1 MSDESGGELTL
12 EDYAMKAGY
21 GRLTGVS
28 IACHAIR
35 DAYLLMHVGVGCKNK
50 VTHLLAHDWE
60 QHCNLRQGWTE
71 VSDEDLIM
79 GSSRRIGPYLRSWQ
93 RRMDSG
99 YVVVVSVTFLELT
112 GEDVEGEIRRALDGA
127 PVPVDLVAALGF
139 DGDEF
144 DGYASVASAVLARV
158 DWARPVVRGQ
168 VSILGYFFDR
178 YEGDHTGNMV
188 QLAGLL
194 TGVGATMGPV
204 LFSGR
209 TFAEHLDVA
218 TSEVLVTLPYLPAG
232 EASVAAAAQT
242 RGRRVVATDLPMGFA
257 GTTRW
262 LTTVGATLGLDPRRV
277 AAYTE
282 KREARARAS
291 VEKMYSRWSR
301 NRVAV
306 FAEPPLAAGICA
318 MLLELGMQPV
328 LVGLRGKGLGG
339 ASYLRGVLERDELAL
354 PEGAEVL
361 EDPSLAR
368 IQSAVRRLLERG
380 ELDGVIGSATELN
393 PIRTMDATQPRART
407 ESPVDEPF
415 VLEFGFPCLNYHA
428 LQQMPF
434 MGYGGVVCFAQ
445 RMVDAPRLCLRTAD
459 LA

>member
-1 MSDESGGELTL
+1 MSDASGADLTL

-71 VSDEDLIM
+71 VSDQDLIM

-93 RRMDSG
+93 KRMDSG

-127 PVPVDLVAALGF
+127 PVPVDLIPALGF

-144 DGYASVASAVLARV
+144 DGYASVAQAVLAKV
-158 DWARPVVRGQ
+158 DWKRPVKRGQ
-168 VSILGYFFDR
+168 VSVLGYFFDR

-194 TGVGATMGPV
+194 SGVGASLGPV

-209 TFAEHLDVA
+209 TYAEHLEVS
-218 TSEVLVTLPYLPAG
+218 TSEVLVTLPYLPEG
-232 EASVAAAAQT
+232 EAAVAAEARTQ
-242 RGRRVVATDLPMGFA
+242 GRRVVATDLPMGFA

-262 LTTVGATLGLDPRRV
+262 LKTVGAALRIDPRKV
-277 AAYTE
+277 AAYTD
-282 KREARARAS
+282 KREERARGS
-291 VEKMYSRWSR
+291 LEKMFSRWSR
-301 NRVAV
+301 HRVAV
-306 FAEPPLAAGICA
+306 FAEPPLAAGVCA
-318 MLLELGMQPV
+318 MLLELGMQPT

-339 ASYLRGVLERDELAL
+339 AAYFRAVLERNGQAL

-368 IQSAVRRLLERG
+368 IQNSVRQLLEQG
-380 ELDGVIGSATELN
+380 LVDGIIGSATELN
-393 PIRTMDATQPRART
+393 PVRTMDARQPRARA
-407 ESPVDEPF
+407 ESPLGEPF
-415 VLEFGFPCLNYHA
+415 VLELGFPCLNYHA

-434 MGYGGVVCFAQ
+434 MGYGGVVSFAQ
-445 RMVDAPRLCLRTAD
+445 RMIDAPRLCLKTED
-459 LA
+459 